1 MRRMV
6 RGAINKVKI
15 TQQNDQNLGGMS
27 DVHSD
32 SMRCKSVVKIRSR
45 TAHNQVYKFKLPI
58 ITALLALPTLCI
70 GKD

>member
-1 MRRMV
+1 MV

-45 TAHNQVYKFKLPI
+45 TAHIYQVYKFKLPI